1 MITNIAVSQAVA
13 IAEKRAGK
21 LGASVYS
28 GRGSSLIERNAVAV
42 RTNNWLA
49 IVSGFFEPVLYLLSF
64 GAGVGKLIGTVTDS
78 SGQAVPYMAY
88 IVPAL
93 LATSAMNGAI
103 FDSTFNVF
111 FKMQRSKIYQAMLA
125 TSLGSFDVAIGEI
138 GWALLRGLTYSL
150 AFMAIVVPMGLIPS
164 LWGLLAVPA
173 AMLVAFGFA
182 AVGMAVTTFMRNFHQ
197 LQWIFFFLLPM
208 FLFSGTFYPINN
220 YPLALQVV
228 VHSLPLSQ
236 AVELL
241 RGLTLGNIDWPLA
254 GHALYFAVMVVA
266 GLTVTTSRLTKL
278 FMR

>member
-13 IAEKRAGK
+13 LAEKRSKK
-21 LGASVYS
+21 LGSSVYS
-28 GRGSSLIERNAVAV
+28 GRGRSLIERNFIAV
-42 RTNNWLA
+42 RSNNWLS
-49 IVSGFFEPVLYLLSF
+49 VLSGFFEPVLYLLSF
-64 GAGVGKLIGTVTDS
+64 GTGVGKLVGNVTDG
-78 SGQAVPYMAY
+78 SGHAVSYLAY

-138 GWALLRGLTYSL
+138 GWALLRGLVYSL
-150 AFMAIVVPMGLIPS
+150 AFMGIVVPMGLIPS
-164 LWGLLAVPA
+164 WWGLLAVPA
-173 AMLVAFGFA
+173 ATLIAFGFA
-182 AVGMAVTTFMRNFHQ
+182 SVGMALSAYMKNFHQ

-220 YPLALQVV
+220 YPDWLQFV
-228 VHSLPLSQ
+228 VHAFPLSQ
-236 AVELL
+236 AVELI
-241 RGLTLGNIDWPLA
+241 RGLTLGNLGWGLA
-254 GHALYFAVMVVA
+254 GHACYFAVMVAV
-266 GLTVTTSRLTKL
+266 GLTVTTRRLTQL